1 MPAGYIKI
9 KEKSEHL
16 ENRLP
21 EWNLLPFI
29 GRAPL
34 LVVPILDDLI
44 FELFHFHILEP
55 FSVIEEK
62 IKIKSLNSK
71 M

>member
-29 GRAPL
+29 GRAPI

-44 FELFHFHILEP
+44 F
-55 FSVIEEK
+55 
-62 IKIKSLNSK
+62 
-71 M
+71 